1 MTVRVEGMPHHV
13 MSMRFAPTQNA
24 DVRGGGEIPNR
35 CVRIIR
41 WLLNVM

>member
-13 MSMRFAPTQNA
+13 MSKCFAPAQGA
-24 DVRGGGEIPNR
+24 DVRGWVQDTGF
-35 CVRIIR
+35 CVRVIR